1 MAVGRPFGRV
11 VEQLEFKLRAAT
23 DVTEQRL
30 HRVQLA
36 GVSAR
41 LGRLDEAR
49 QLVARLRSE
58 NASYEPRL
66 SAWIMYTEGL
76 ITHFESL
83 NLEASRDWMRRAH
96 AVSVA
101 AGDTDLR
108 AITLAWLADFDFRL
122 ANLESAVAHLTQSFE
137 LSNGNSHEARGRA
150 CLVLADM
157 ASWAG
162 MTSEVKDWFR
172 SAREHAI
179 EHGDIGMQSVV
190 LYNSVSFRVTP
201 LVVQDCFGG
210 ASKEVAAALKREV
223 QSVSNLDS
231 GLGIRTLST
240 MIPALL
246 ADLAT
251 VLGEWQSAVAE
262 FGGFITRIQADGQ
275 QRRAAR
281 YLAQRAWCLAR
292 LERFDEARL
301 GIADALAVVE
311 QCLDL
316 DDLAVAYARVGA
328 TFRLLGDASMSE
340 HHSELAR
347 RCLAEFN
354 GSQRRMRALLVG
366 VLDIAR
372 SQEKENPALGRV

>member
-11 VEQLEFKLRAAT
+11 VEQLESRLRETA
-23 DVTEQRL
+23 DVSLQRL
-30 HRVQLA
+30 YRVQLA

-49 QLVARLRSE
+49 QLLAQLRRE
-58 NASYEPRL
+58 NASYEPKL

-83 NLEASRDWMRRAH
+83 DVDASRDWMRRAH

-101 AGDTDLR
+101 AGDSDLR
-108 AITLAWLADFDFRL
+108 AITSAWLADLDFRL
-122 ANLESAVAHLTQSFE
+122 ANFESAVAHLAQSFE

-157 ASWAG
+157 ACWAG
-162 MTSEVKDWFR
+162 MTEEAKAWFR

-201 LVVQDCFGG
+201 LVVQDCFDG
-210 ASKEVAAALKREV
+210 ASSEVAAALKREV

-246 ADLAT
+246 ADLGT
-251 VLGEWQSAVAE
+251 VLGDWQSAVGE

-275 QRRAAR
+275 QRRAAK
-281 YLAQRAWCLAR
+281 YLAQRAWCLAQLDR
-292 LERFDEARL
+292 LDEARI
-301 GIADALAVVE
+301 GIADALRVVE

-316 DDLAVAYARVGA
+316 DDLAVVYARVGA
-328 TFRLLGDASMSE
+328 THRVLGDASLSE
-340 HHSELAR
+340 HHSQLAR
-347 RCLAEFN
+347 RCLAEFSD
-354 GSQRRMRALLVG
+354 SQRRMRTLLGG
-366 VLDIAR
+366 VLHTAR
-372 SQEKENPALGRV
+372 RQEKENPALGRV